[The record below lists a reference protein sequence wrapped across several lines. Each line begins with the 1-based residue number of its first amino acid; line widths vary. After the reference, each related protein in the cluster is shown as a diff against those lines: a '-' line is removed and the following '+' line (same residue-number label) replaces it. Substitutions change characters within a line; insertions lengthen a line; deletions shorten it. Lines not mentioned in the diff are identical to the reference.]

1 MSPIPRRSLL
11 KAAAVAGAAAQ
22 FSWAL
27 GAGDAQAAPAD
38 ADPVILDWLEDGGLG
53 AAPAPPSVCPG
64 PRAPTRRTAAS
75 RSPTPTAEGCPCSRG
90 PSRTGPTA
98 R

>member
-27 GAGDAQAAPAD
+27 GAKSAQA
-38 ADPVILDWLEDGGLG
+38 
-53 AAPAPPSVCPG
+53 
-64 PRAPTRRTAAS
+64 
-75 RSPTPTAEGCPCSRG
+75 
-90 PSRTGPTA
+90 
-98 R
+98 

>member
-27 GAGDAQAAPAD
+27 GSTAAQAAPGAEAAE
-38 ADPVILDWLEDGGLG
+38 ADPVTLDWLEDGGLCAG
-53 AAPAPPSVCPG
+53 G
-64 PRAPTRRTAAS
+64 
-75 RSPTPTAEGCPCSRG
+75 
-90 PSRTGPTA
+90 
-98 R
+98 